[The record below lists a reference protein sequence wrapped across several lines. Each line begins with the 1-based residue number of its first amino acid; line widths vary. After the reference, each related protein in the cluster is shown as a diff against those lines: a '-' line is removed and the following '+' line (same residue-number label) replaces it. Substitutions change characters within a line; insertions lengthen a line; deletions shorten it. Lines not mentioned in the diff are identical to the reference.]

1 MNKTQ
6 QYRRG
11 FTLIELLV
19 VIVIIAI
26 LVGLLFPAIK
36 QALLKGEVASSQ
48 TKAQLLVTA
57 ISAWNATYGTWPIV
71 SSTTSVPVDDNFIKL
86 LTAQR
91 TTSSNPSAIG
101 NNSRQV
107 KFLDINKSDLDG
119 SGNYVDAWQNIYQ
132 VVVDQT
138 YSSQVPNLFVTPTVP
153 YQANI
158 CVFTPGPDHQSDA
171 KGLTSTTNADNIVIW
186 K

>member
-1 MNKTQ
+1 MGPPRHH
-6 QYRRG
+6 RRG

-26 LVGLLFPAIK
+26 LVALLFPAVK
-36 QALLKGEVASSQ
+36 TALLKAETAGSQ

-57 ISAWNATYGTWPIV
+57 ISAWNATYGSWPIISV
-71 SSTTSVPVDDNFIKL
+71 TTNVAVDSIFIQL
-86 LTAQR
+86 LTGQIA
-91 TTSSNPSAIG
+91 TSTESWLASNPKQI
-101 NNSRQV
+101 
-107 KFLDINKSDLDG
+107 KFLDISKSDLDS
-119 SGNYVDAWQNIYQ
+119 SGRYVDAWQNPYQ

-138 YSSQVPNLFVTPTVP
+138 YSSNMWNPFTNNPAT

-158 CVFTPGPDHQSDA
+158 CVFTPGPDRLWDQ